1 MAIPDLF
8 GRGYSIGVARD
19 GENLFF
25 ASTTF
30 TVESPDLSIGV
41 VTLVP
46 RTNVTLTGT
55 GYAPST
61 GYTVC
66 MVPVGTVDCG
76 YTGDREETPPGIY
89 LGTFTADANGSIP
102 PGTKVTVPLLPPG
115 QESIGVFIPSRGFI
129 LITQVQF
136 TLTAG

>member
-1 MAIPDLF
+1 M
-8 GRGYSIGVARD
+8 SIGA
-19 GENLFF
+19 
-25 ASTTF
+25 
-30 TVESPDLSIGV
+30 

-46 RTNVTLTGT
+46 RANVTLTGN

-61 GYTVC
+61 TYTVC

-89 LGTFTADANGSIP
+89 IGTFTADANGRIP
-102 PGTKVTVPLLPPG
+102 SGVKVTIPLLPPG
-115 QESIGVFIPSRGFI
+115 QESIGVFMPSGGFI
-129 LITQVQF
+129 LIAQVQF